1 MMNAIETHNLTR
13 YYGALCAVDHLDLT
27 INNEIFGLLGPNGSG
42 KTTTVLMLTT
52 LLRPSEGTASICGYD
67 IRTSGTE
74 VRKHI
79 SYVPQ
84 DMAVDIKLTGR
95 ENVLFYADLYGV
107 KNPKDRTDEVLAVM
121 ELSDRAD
128 DLTKTYSGGMRRRL
142 ELAQA
147 LVHEPEV
154 VFLDEP
160 TLGLDVAARKKIWEH
175 IRALKKTGMTIFVT
189 THYMDEADTYCDRV
203 GIISTGKISALGSPT
218 DLKAR
223 LMKDVITISVEGE
236 CELLAEPGIG
246 GTVFLGCSGSDL
258 SFTAEN
264 GREALPLLADSLTRN
279 GVRIRQMSL
288 REPTLDD
295 VFLQVIGQQEEPG
308 SFNEQKFRI
317 MLRRRR

>member
-1 MMNAIETHNLTR
+1 MIAIETHNLTR
-13 YYGALCAVDHLDLT
+13 YYGALRAVDHLDLT
-27 INNEIFGLLGPNGSG
+27 IENEIFGLLGPNGSG

-52 LLRPSEGTASICGYD
+52 LLRPSEGTASVCGYD
-67 IRTSGTE
+67 VLAKGTE

-107 KNPKDRTDEVLAVM
+107 DNPKDRTDEALGTM

-147 LVHEPEV
+147 LVHEPDV

-160 TLGLDVAARKKIWEH
+160 TLGLDVAARKKIWEN
-175 IRALKKTGMTIFVT
+175 IRSLKKTGMTVFVT
-189 THYMDEADTYCDRV
+189 THYMDEADRYCDRV
-203 GIISTGKISALGSPT
+203 GIISSGRITALGSPPA
-218 DLKAR
+218 LKAR
-223 LMKDVITISVEGE
+223 LMKDVVTISVEGE
-236 CELLAEPGIG
+236 CSSLQEPVIE
-246 GTVFLGCSGSDL
+246 GTEYLGCTGSDL

-264 GREALPLLADSLTRN
+264 GREALPLLADALGRS
-279 GVRIRQMSL
+279 GIRIRQMSL

-295 VFLQVIGQQEEPG
+295 VFLQVVGQQEETPG
-308 SFNEQKFRI
+308 FNEQKFRI